1 MNAPTIVVLVIVAVL
16 LALAVRSIV
25 RSQKNDRCSGCS
37 NEGCGGASS
46 VDSCPVTQRAMADIE
61 ARLGPAEGRDAAKLG
76 DAADESG
83 SAK

>member
-1 MNAPTIVVLVIVAVL
+1 MNAPTLAVLVIVVAL

-46 VDSCPVTQRAMADIE
+46 AESCPVTQKALADIE
-61 ARLGPAEGRDAAKLG
+61 ARLGPAEGRDPGAPTDSDGTGPAR
-76 DAADESG
+76 
-83 SAK
+83 